1 MGSCSVTLL
10 IRYRVLGRKAATTTL
25 DAVHRKLLIFFF
37 FKVCLLRSPQG
48 YQARSGNNSRLGRAP
63 RIESMYV
70 TLSER

>member
-25 DAVHRKLLIFFF
+25 DAVHRKLLIFLFY
-37 FKVCLLRSPQG
+37 VCLLRSPHG
-48 YQARSGNNSRLGRAP
+48 HQARSGNNSRLGRAP
-63 RIESMYV
+63 RIESMSV